1 MRFDLVI
8 RGGRIVTASEDFIAD
23 IGIRDGR
30 ITMLGEDLPRGEDE
44 IDARGLL
51 VMPGGV
57 DAHCHIDEPPYLNA
71 RLADDFRSASL
82 SAACGGTTAIMPF
95 LNKVEGMTMMQSL
108 ADYRDKASASLV
120 DYAFHVILRADAP
133 EVVTAD
139 VGVLLENGFS
149 SLKLFMTYDGYQ
161 MEDGQ
166 ILDVMA
172 QVAEA
177 GGIVMVH
184 AENGRCIHWIS
195 SRLVYKGATALGNFR
210 ASAPMVVEREAV
222 HRAIS
227 LAEIS
232 GARIMIVHVS
242 SLDALEQIRWARGR
256 GLPVLS
262 ETCPQYLVDL
272 GDRIAG
278 DGWEPARYLCSPPPR
293 GGDNARG
300 LWAGIRDH
308 AFDILSSDHCPYR
321 FDGPD
326 GKRAFGSEPHFQ
338 HVPPGLPGLET
349 RLPLIF
355 EHGVKAGRIDLH
367 AFVALTSTEPAR
379 IYGLHPL
386 KGSLMPGADADIAI
400 WDPDLP
406 TTIRHDMLHDA
417 CDYTPFEGLEV
428 SAWPVITLS
437 RGERLWDRGWTSP
450 AFGRGREVPRRP
462 LA

>member
-1 MRFDLVI
+1 MRFDLVV
-8 RGGRIVTASEDFIAD
+8 RGGRIVTASEDFVAD
-23 IGIRDGR
+23 VGISDGR
-30 ITMLGEDLPRGEDE
+30 IATLGEDLPRGEDE

-57 DAHCHIDEPPYLNA
+57 DAHCHIDEPPYLDA

-82 SAACGGTTAIMPF
+82 SAACGGTTTFMPF
-95 LNKVEGMTMMQSL
+95 LNKVEGMTMAQSL
-108 ADYRDKASASLV
+108 ADYREKASASLI
-120 DYAFHVILRADAP
+120 DFAFHVILRADAP
-133 EVVTAD
+133 EMVAAD
-139 VGVLLENGFS
+139 VDALLRDGFS

-172 QVAEA
+172 QVADA

-195 SRLVYKGATALGNFR
+195 SRLVYKGATTLGNFR
-210 ASAPMVVEREAV
+210 ASAPPVVEREAV

-227 LAEIS
+227 LAEIA

-256 GLPVLS
+256 GLPVLA

-278 DGWEPARYLCSPPPR
+278 DGWEPARYMCSPPPR
-293 GGDNARG
+293 GGDNAKG
-300 LWAGIRDH
+300 LWAGVRDH

-338 HVPPGLPGLET
+338 HVPPGIPGLET
-349 RLPLIF
+349 RLPLLF

-367 AFVALTSTEPAR
+367 AFVALTATEPAR
-379 IYGLHPL
+379 IYGLHPR

-406 TTIRHDMLHDA
+406 TTIQHGMLHDA

-462 LA
+462 LS